1 MPNMTIKDFGNNPPK
16 NADDIIQAVNNLI
29 LHHEESVFWSGNHAK
44 TDQWEQELIY
54 CCVRGDRTEPLQ
66 NVPWPE
72 Y

>member
-1 MPNMTIKDFGNNPPK
+1 MPSMTIKDFGDNPPK
-16 NADDIIQAVNNLI
+16 NAADIIQAVNNLI
-29 LHHEESVFWSGNHAK
+29 LYREESDFWSENHAK